1 MNEILD
7 IKLVQ
12 LNNMSIIINNN
23 ITEIEIYI
31 VAIQSPKSAT
41 AVAVNAD

>member
-12 LNNMSIIINNN
+12 LYNMSIIINNSN

-41 AVAVNAD
+41 I